1 LKWVIPP
8 ILCKKVDGV
17 WTPEELFVVF
27 IESRIMITF
36 ILLAQRNQIEILSY
50 QSHTENRMINDN
62 GIPHFVNIY
71 IYPEITV
78 KKETDISYLNDI
90 LNQAEKLC
98 LSSIAVSINASTFFS
113 GLSQLSF
120 WSQFLQFI

>member
-1 LKWVIPP
+1 
-8 ILCKKVDGV
+8 
-17 WTPEELFVVF
+17 
-27 IESRIMITF
+27 MITF

-78 KKETDISYLNDI
+78 KKESDVSYLNDI

-98 LSSIAVSINASTFFS
+98 LSSIAVSINVEIKPRIMVHKTE
-113 GLSQLSF
+113 
-120 WSQFLQFI
+120 